1 MSSDTRIKME
11 HVWKKYSR
19 DVIFHRSLREDIM
32 AVFSLRQNKQLGKDD
47 FWALQDFSLSVSS
60 GEAVGIYGHNGAG
73 KSTVLK
79 LLSKVTQPTSGTIDL
94 NGRVAPLIEV
104 GAGFHPDLSGREN
117 VFVNGS
123 ILGMRLTQIKER
135 FDSIVAFSE
144 LGDFIEMPVKKY
156 SSGMYLRLAF
166 SVAIHSDAEI
176 FLIDEVLAVG
186 DVDFQKKCLEKVRGL
201 IDCGKALV
209 LVSHDLNLLQ
219 STAQKVFFL
228 EKGLVVNV
236 EKY

>member
-1 MSSDTRIKME
+1 
-11 HVWKKYSR
+11 
-19 DVIFHRSLREDIM
+19 M

-79 LLSKVTQPTSGTIDL
+79 LLSNVTQPTSGTIDL

-186 DVDFQKKCLEKVRGL
+186 DVDFQKKCLERVRVL
-201 IDCGKALV
+201 IDSGKALV
-209 LVSHDLNLLQ
+209 LVSHDLKLLQ
-219 STAQKVFFL
+219 SISSEVLFL
-228 EKGLVVNV
+228 EKGRLVSS
-236 EKY
+236 KSS